1 MKRPTKLLTALLA
14 LFIAFP
20 SLKAG
25 NMQVYTAGDLPTSA
39 GTFVAPDFFGGAG
52 WSYRSRTMDPAKKDT
67 AFFPNVLGVTDGV
80 AYGIEISKTQDD
92 PGNIFLSLNLHSC
105 DSIIV
110 AGWGTGGRGIL
121 VTNSANTD
129 SSWKGASS
137 YNLIQ
142 VPVKVG
148 TDSPVEIK
156 ITPTG
161 KDTKNSTSNGGT
173 WITRI
178 VVFAKE
184 GSEVTQYYLSNPGFE
199 SPDTTLLVTTKNSG
213 IWIPKGWTV
222 DYPTFNEWDQGIVTS
237 LNDAGGSALPLIA
250 QEGSNFYYGRL
261 RWATNLISLKQDM
274 INPPAGYN
282 VVSMEVASPDGY
294 KAQLA
299 VSTDADT
306 VTESPTGTGWETI
319 DLVFAGEEG
328 KNATFS
334 ATASSASGAA
344 QNRMFLDDAR
354 MVAYG
359 TNFPPS
365 VLDQRTALI
374 AEANALYGD
383 GSGEGAAALQEAINT
398 FEAVPTTCAL
408 GPAET
413 MMAALVA
420 LQTAGA
426 ELQAAMYDFNVA
438 NASPTNP
445 MDLTSKVVNPSA
457 NQGRTGWNWSF
468 SSAVQN
474 QGIGTDALFTKA
486 TPPYFEAWTPAANK
500 PMTGRIYQIITDLP
514 NGKYELTVAAQGKG
528 GATDNLHV
536 YANDALSGIFVD
548 TVITVPFMV
557 TAGTAEIGIKAEAA
571 DVNWIAIDEIHL
583 SYLGFDPA
591 AMIDALNAQIAEA
604 DSLLTL
610 KMKESVAT
618 ELTNARTNAAAAV
631 AASPAVKS
639 QLEAAGAEMAAALP
653 AANASIAGYATLK
666 AAIEASEAKYNAEAP
681 GAADF
686 RAAIDAAQAAWDAA
700 KIDPA
705 VQITA
710 LAVANNAFDFA
721 AASETNPVV
730 TNLVV
735 NPTFDTNT
743 LGWSTTTGAN
753 NTGIASNQQGDFTVP
768 FWENWSPNNFTGK
781 MYQVIENVPNGDY
794 LLKAAV
800 FCNNG
805 GSGLYLYANDDKVL
819 ANTTA
824 PTYHEVMT
832 RVTNNRLEIGIVME
846 EATNNWVGIDNVSLT
861 YYNFYPSF
869 TKTATGAMVKTTK
882 ELLDALKYNDYAIGD
897 IIIELQDCADES
909 GIYMIGTGTAF
920 PQTGGDLTV
929 KAAEGAK
936 PQIWGSFSSTNG
948 MKVNNIT
955 FEGLHWNGGDSTLPG
970 FNAEAY
976 QPFGILRADSVLGDY
991 TVRNC
996 TFENLDYQR
1005 IFRSNNCAGA
1015 VVKKVVFEYNDFD
1028 NMGWN
1033 RPAGSHGQ
1041 TFIQMVN
1048 SNNYEMDHFVFR
1060 ENLVMN
1066 FHGNQLFNMP
1076 RKGTTADSAEVNFSV
1091 TIENNTFYRLGGHGN
1106 SERNFLEYNQ
1116 NLGGLNGV
1124 ININNNVIY
1133 DRWSGEKFPQSKLA
1147 LFTPA
1152 EGQNLTVNIL
1162 NNFFYPDTVVTKDPV
1177 YTPEDTTYYP
1187 NLRLDPNIDHNRND
1201 LFLSD
1206 FPGMVLDPAEPLSKK
1221 SCPLYTAGT
1230 EGTYVG
1236 ALCTYY
1242 EPAFIEQ
1249 PTGAIVKNLQELTEA
1264 LAYTEYESADI
1275 TIELMNSTDEGG
1287 IYLLGSSGFVFPQT
1301 GGDLTIKAAEGAK
1314 PQIWGSFSSTN
1325 GMKVNNITFE
1335 GLHWNGGDSTL
1346 PGFNAEAYQ
1355 PFGILRADSVLGDY
1369 TVRNCTF
1376 ENLDYQRIFRS
1387 NNCAGA
1393 VVKKVVF
1400 EYNDFDNMGWNRPAG
1415 SHGQTFIQM
1424 VNSNNYEMDHFVF
1437 RENLV
1442 MNFHGNQLFNM
1453 PRKGTTADSAEVNFS
1468 VTIENNTFYRLGGH
1482 GNSERNFL
1490 EYNQNLGGLNGV
1502 ININNNVIYDRWSG
1516 EKFPQSKLALFTPA
1530 EGQNLTVNILNNFFY
1545 PDTVVTKDPVYTP
1558 EDTTYY
1564 PNLRLDP
1571 VIDHNRNDLF
1581 LSDFPGLVLDPGEL
1595 ISYKSPLFT
1604 AGTEGTYVG
1613 SLSSYYVPGFIEQ
1626 PTGAIVKNLAELTEA
1641 LAYTDYESADITIE
1655 LMNCTDEGGVYLL
1668 GNSGFAFPQTGGDL
1682 TIKNAEGQNP
1692 VLAGRLTSNN
1702 GVKAATLLYEGLEFN
1717 AQSVYDAYNTDTY
1730 SPFYMTGIDSV
1741 MVGFN
1746 VRNCLFTNLPFKQ
1759 LILSANKIANYAVIK
1774 DFVME
1779 HCVIKDVGVNQDT
1792 MAQHSGH
1799 MFQLSNK
1806 KTYEFDHFTFRN
1818 NIVNNWRNSQVF
1830 NINRDGTTADS
1841 TDVNFV
1847 VTIENNL
1854 FYKFGGNATNVRNFL
1869 EYTKSLGGLTGV
1881 ININNNIFYERG
1893 SQAGFPHAKLT
1904 MLLPAPG
1911 QSVTLNV
1918 LNNLFYPDNVVKD
1931 ESTPENYP
1939 NLRLVGPAETDI
1951 TFSRN
1956 DLFMDSFEGLSK
1968 VFRNEARL
1976 TISKQS
1982 PLFEAGTG
1990 GSFIGPEQIY
2000 VGNAGTPVIAFLT
2013 KQKTMAATAATVE
2026 NDPVYLMMAA
2036 DDNFIVDQ
2044 IVLTDVSA
2052 TSPVD
2057 LDAYDIALV
2066 QESFG
2071 GGDKI
2076 LTPAG
2081 PLGLAKFDLP
2091 VLYNKTYA
2099 FKAGRALASGQPGSG
2114 AEQQGL
2120 SITVDPAQQGNDLF
2134 KGLTF
2139 ADDNTLTLFKAP
2151 AMDDGTLGAEKSIKA
2166 LNYAKEVVL
2175 SSENTP
2181 IAIPT
2186 GVTDA
2191 VIFINDLPA
2200 GTVVGGET
2208 LAERMITVGFNFG
2221 AMCADN
2227 GTNMTNA
2234 AFTIWR
2240 NALYMLAGM
2249 EVPSDPYDALPQTDG
2264 VQKNVVFTMGGNLY
2278 VQATEQTNINI
2289 YNVMGALVRTV
2300 RLEQGLNTIEG
2311 LSQGQIYVVKIDSEA
2326 IKVVL

>member
-1 MKRPTKLLTALLA
+1 ADIT
-14 LFIAFP
+14 
-20 SLKAG
+20 
-25 NMQVYTAGDLPTSA
+25 
-39 GTFVAPDFFGGAG
+39 
-52 WSYRSRTMDPAKKDT
+52 
-67 AFFPNVLGVTDGV
+67 
-80 AYGIEISKTQDD
+80 IE
-92 PGNIFLSLNLHSC
+92 LM
-105 DSIIV
+105 
-110 AGWGTGGRGIL
+110 
-121 VTNSANTD
+121 
-129 SSWKGASS
+129 
-137 YNLIQ
+137 
-142 VPVKVG
+142 
-148 TDSPVEIK
+148 
-156 ITPTG
+156 
-161 KDTKNSTSNGGT
+161 NSTDEGG
-173 WITRI
+173 I
-178 VVFAKE
+178 
-184 GSEVTQYYLSNPGFE
+184 
-199 SPDTTLLVTTKNSG
+199 
-213 IWIPKGWTV
+213 
-222 DYPTFNEWDQGIVTS
+222 
-237 LNDAGGSALPLIA
+237 
-250 QEGSNFYYGRL
+250 
-261 RWATNLISLKQDM
+261 
-274 INPPAGYN
+274 
-282 VVSMEVASPDGY
+282 
-294 KAQLA
+294 
-299 VSTDADT
+299 
-306 VTESPTGTGWETI
+306 
-319 DLVFAGEEG
+319 
-328 KNATFS
+328 
-334 ATASSASGAA
+334 
-344 QNRMFLDDAR
+344 
-354 MVAYG
+354 
-359 TNFPPS
+359 
-365 VLDQRTALI
+365 
-374 AEANALYGD
+374 
-383 GSGEGAAALQEAINT
+383 
-398 FEAVPTTCAL
+398 
-408 GPAET
+408 
-413 MMAALVA
+413 
-420 LQTAGA
+420 
-426 ELQAAMYDFNVA
+426 
-438 NASPTNP
+438 
-445 MDLTSKVVNPSA
+445 
-457 NQGRTGWNWSF
+457 
-468 SSAVQN
+468 
-474 QGIGTDALFTKA
+474 
-486 TPPYFEAWTPAANK
+486 
-500 PMTGRIYQIITDLP
+500 
-514 NGKYELTVAAQGKG
+514 
-528 GATDNLHV
+528 
-536 YANDALSGIFVD
+536 
-548 TVITVPFMV
+548 
-557 TAGTAEIGIKAEAA
+557 
-571 DVNWIAIDEIHL
+571 
-583 SYLGFDPA
+583 
-591 AMIDALNAQIAEA
+591 
-604 DSLLTL
+604 
-610 KMKESVAT
+610 
-618 ELTNARTNAAAAV
+618 
-631 AASPAVKS
+631 
-639 QLEAAGAEMAAALP
+639 
-653 AANASIAGYATLK
+653 
-666 AAIEASEAKYNAEAP
+666 
-681 GAADF
+681 
-686 RAAIDAAQAAWDAA
+686 
-700 KIDPA
+700 
-705 VQITA
+705 
-710 LAVANNAFDFA
+710 
-721 AASETNPVV
+721 
-730 TNLVV
+730 
-735 NPTFDTNT
+735 
-743 LGWSTTTGAN
+743 
-753 NTGIASNQQGDFTVP
+753 
-768 FWENWSPNNFTGK
+768 
-781 MYQVIENVPNGDY
+781 Y
-794 LLKAAV
+794 LL
-800 FCNNG
+800 
-805 GSGLYLYANDDKVL
+805 GS
-819 ANTTA
+819 
-824 PTYHEVMT
+824 
-832 RVTNNRLEIGIVME
+832 
-846 EATNNWVGIDNVSLT
+846 
-861 YYNFYPSF
+861 
-869 TKTATGAMVKTTK
+869 
-882 ELLDALKYNDYAIGD
+882 
-897 IIIELQDCADES
+897 S
-909 GIYMIGTGTAF
+909 GFVF
-920 PQTGGDLTV
+920 PQTGGDLTI
-929 KAAEGAK
+929 KAAEGAR
-936 PQIWGSFSSTNG
+936 PQIWGSFSSLNG

-955 FEGLHWNGGDSTLPG
+955 FDGLHWNGGDSTLPG

-996 TFENLDYQR
+996 TFKDMDYQR
-1005 IFRSNNCAGA
+1005 IFRSNACAGA
-1015 VVKKVVFEYNDFD
+1015 VVKKVVFEYNEFD

-1124 ININNNVIY
+1124 ININNNIIY

-1147 LFTPA
+1147 VFTPA
-1152 EGQNLTVNIL
+1152 EGQNLRVNVL
-1162 NNFFYPDTVVTKDPV
+1162 NNFFCPDTVVTKDPV

-1187 NLRLDPNIDHNRND
+1187 NLRLDPDITHNRND

-1206 FPGMVLDPAEPLSKK
+1206 FPGMVLVPGEQLSYK
-1221 SCPLYTAGT
+1221 SPLYTAGT

-1236 ALCTYY
+1236 A
-1242 EPAFIEQ
+1242 
-1249 PTGAIVKNLQELTEA
+1249 
-1264 LAYTEYESADI
+1264 
-1275 TIELMNSTDEGG
+1275 
-1287 IYLLGSSGFVFPQT
+1287 
-1301 GGDLTIKAAEGAK
+1301 
-1314 PQIWGSFSSTN
+1314 
-1325 GMKVNNITFE
+1325 
-1335 GLHWNGGDSTL
+1335 
-1346 PGFNAEAYQ
+1346 
-1355 PFGILRADSVLGDY
+1355 
-1369 TVRNCTF
+1369 
-1376 ENLDYQRIFRS
+1376 
-1387 NNCAGA
+1387 
-1393 VVKKVVF
+1393 
-1400 EYNDFDNMGWNRPAG
+1400 
-1415 SHGQTFIQM
+1415 
-1424 VNSNNYEMDHFVF
+1424 
-1437 RENLV
+1437 
-1442 MNFHGNQLFNM
+1442 
-1453 PRKGTTADSAEVNFS
+1453 
-1468 VTIENNTFYRLGGH
+1468 
-1482 GNSERNFL
+1482 
-1490 EYNQNLGGLNGV
+1490 
-1502 ININNNVIYDRWSG
+1502 
-1516 EKFPQSKLALFTPA
+1516 
-1530 EGQNLTVNILNNFFY
+1530 
-1545 PDTVVTKDPVYTP
+1545 
-1558 EDTTYY
+1558 
-1564 PNLRLDP
+1564 
-1571 VIDHNRNDLF
+1571 
-1581 LSDFPGLVLDPGEL
+1581 
-1595 ISYKSPLFT
+1595 
-1604 AGTEGTYVG
+1604 
-1613 SLSSYYVPGFIEQ
+1613 LSSYYVPGFIEQ

-1717 AQSVYDAYNTDTY
+1717 AQSVYDAYDAATY
-1730 SPFYMTGIDSV
+1730 SPLYMTGVDSI

-1759 LILSANKIANYAVIK
+1759 LILHANNIANYAVIK

-1904 MLLPAPG
+1904 MFFPAPG

-1918 LNNLFYPDNVVKD
+1918 LNNFFYPDNVVKD

-1976 TISKQS
+1976 TISRQS

-2175 SSENTP
+2175 SGENTP

-2311 LSQGQIYVVKIDSEA
+2311 LTQGQIYVVKIDSEA

>member
-1 MKRPTKLLTALLA
+1 MHSKTEKNQNNYSTFLTFKLNFMKRPTKLLTALLA

-52 WSYRSRTMDPAKKDT
+52 WTYKSRTMDPAKKDT

-161 KDTKNSTSNGGT
+161 KDSKNSTSNGGT

-237 LNDAGGSALPLIA
+237 LNDAGGNALPLIA

-557 TAGTAEIGIKAEAA
+557 TAETAEIGIKAEAA

-936 PQIWGSFSSTNG
+936 PQIWGSFSSLNG

-996 TFENLDYQR
+996 TF
-1005 IFRSNNCAGA
+1005 
-1015 VVKKVVFEYNDFD
+1015 
-1028 NMGWN
+1028 
-1033 RPAGSHGQ
+1033 
-1041 TFIQMVN
+1041 
-1048 SNNYEMDHFVFR
+1048 
-1060 ENLVMN
+1060 
-1066 FHGNQLFNMP
+1066 
-1076 RKGTTADSAEVNFSV
+1076 
-1091 TIENNTFYRLGGHGN
+1091 
-1106 SERNFLEYNQ
+1106 
-1116 NLGGLNGV
+1116 
-1124 ININNNVIY
+1124 
-1133 DRWSGEKFPQSKLA
+1133 
-1147 LFTPA
+1147 
-1152 EGQNLTVNIL
+1152 
-1162 NNFFYPDTVVTKDPV
+1162 KD
-1177 YTPEDTTYYP
+1177 
-1187 NLRLDPNIDHNRND
+1187 
-1201 LFLSD
+1201 
-1206 FPGMVLDPAEPLSKK
+1206 
-1221 SCPLYTAGT
+1221 
-1230 EGTYVG
+1230 
-1236 ALCTYY
+1236 
-1242 EPAFIEQ
+1242 
-1249 PTGAIVKNLQELTEA
+1249 
-1264 LAYTEYESADI
+1264 
-1275 TIELMNSTDEGG
+1275 
-1287 IYLLGSSGFVFPQT
+1287 
-1301 GGDLTIKAAEGAK
+1301 
-1314 PQIWGSFSSTN
+1314 
-1325 GMKVNNITFE
+1325 
-1335 GLHWNGGDSTL
+1335 
-1346 PGFNAEAYQ
+1346 
-1355 PFGILRADSVLGDY
+1355 
-1369 TVRNCTF
+1369 
-1376 ENLDYQRIFRS
+1376 LDYQRIFRS

-1668 GNSGFAFPQTGGDL
+1668 GNSGFAFPQTGGDI

-1792 MAQHSGH
+1792 VAQHAGH
-1799 MFQLSNK
+1799 MFQLANK

-1830 NINRDGTTADS
+1830 NIPRDGTTADS

-1869 EYTKSLGGLTGV
+1869 EYNKSLGGLTGV
-1881 ININNNIFYERG
+1881 LNINNNIFYERG

-1956 DLFMDSFEGLSK
+1956 DLFVDSFEGLTK
-1968 VFRNEARL
+1968 VFRNIAKL

-2099 FKAGRALASGQPGSG
+2099 FRGGRALASGQPGSG

-2175 SSENTP
+2175 SGENTP

>member
-1 MKRPTKLLTALLA
+1 MHSKTEKNQNNYSTFLTFKLNFMKRPTKLLTALLA

-1187 NLRLDPNIDHNRND
+1187 NLRLDP
-1201 LFLSD
+1201 
-1206 FPGMVLDPAEPLSKK
+1206 
-1221 SCPLYTAGT
+1221 
-1230 EGTYVG
+1230 
-1236 ALCTYY
+1236 
-1242 EPAFIEQ
+1242 
-1249 PTGAIVKNLQELTEA
+1249 
-1264 LAYTEYESADI
+1264 
-1275 TIELMNSTDEGG
+1275 
-1287 IYLLGSSGFVFPQT
+1287 
-1301 GGDLTIKAAEGAK
+1301 
-1314 PQIWGSFSSTN
+1314 
-1325 GMKVNNITFE
+1325 
-1335 GLHWNGGDSTL
+1335 
-1346 PGFNAEAYQ
+1346 
-1355 PFGILRADSVLGDY
+1355 
-1369 TVRNCTF
+1369 
-1376 ENLDYQRIFRS
+1376 
-1387 NNCAGA
+1387 
-1393 VVKKVVF
+1393 
-1400 EYNDFDNMGWNRPAG
+1400 
-1415 SHGQTFIQM
+1415 
-1424 VNSNNYEMDHFVF
+1424 
-1437 RENLV
+1437 
-1442 MNFHGNQLFNM
+1442 
-1453 PRKGTTADSAEVNFS
+1453 
-1468 VTIENNTFYRLGGH
+1468 
-1482 GNSERNFL
+1482 
-1490 EYNQNLGGLNGV
+1490 
-1502 ININNNVIYDRWSG
+1502 
-1516 EKFPQSKLALFTPA
+1516 
-1530 EGQNLTVNILNNFFY
+1530 
-1545 PDTVVTKDPVYTP
+1545 
-1558 EDTTYY
+1558 
-1564 PNLRLDP
+1564 

-1668 GNSGFAFPQTGGDL
+1668 GNSGFAFPQTGGDI

-1904 MLLPAPG
+1904 MFFPAPG

-1918 LNNLFYPDNVVKD
+1918 LNNFFYPDNVVKD

-1976 TISKQS
+1976 TISRQS

>member
-1 MKRPTKLLTALLA
+1 MHSKTEKNQNNYSTFLTFKLNFMKRPTKLLTALLA

-486 TPPYFEAWTPAANK
+486 TPPYFEAWTPASNK

-936 PQIWGSFSSTNG
+936 PQIWGSFSSLNG

-1187 NLRLDPNIDHNRND
+1187 NLRLDPDITHNRND

-1206 FPGMVLDPAEPLSKK
+1206 FPGMVLVPGEQLSYK
-1221 SCPLYTAGT
+1221 SPLYTAGT

-1236 ALCTYY
+1236 A
-1242 EPAFIEQ
+1242 
-1249 PTGAIVKNLQELTEA
+1249 
-1264 LAYTEYESADI
+1264 
-1275 TIELMNSTDEGG
+1275 
-1287 IYLLGSSGFVFPQT
+1287 
-1301 GGDLTIKAAEGAK
+1301 
-1314 PQIWGSFSSTN
+1314 
-1325 GMKVNNITFE
+1325 
-1335 GLHWNGGDSTL
+1335 
-1346 PGFNAEAYQ
+1346 
-1355 PFGILRADSVLGDY
+1355 
-1369 TVRNCTF
+1369 
-1376 ENLDYQRIFRS
+1376 
-1387 NNCAGA
+1387 
-1393 VVKKVVF
+1393 
-1400 EYNDFDNMGWNRPAG
+1400 
-1415 SHGQTFIQM
+1415 
-1424 VNSNNYEMDHFVF
+1424 
-1437 RENLV
+1437 
-1442 MNFHGNQLFNM
+1442 
-1453 PRKGTTADSAEVNFS
+1453 
-1468 VTIENNTFYRLGGH
+1468 
-1482 GNSERNFL
+1482 
-1490 EYNQNLGGLNGV
+1490 
-1502 ININNNVIYDRWSG
+1502 
-1516 EKFPQSKLALFTPA
+1516 
-1530 EGQNLTVNILNNFFY
+1530 
-1545 PDTVVTKDPVYTP
+1545 
-1558 EDTTYY
+1558 
-1564 PNLRLDP
+1564 
-1571 VIDHNRNDLF
+1571 
-1581 LSDFPGLVLDPGEL
+1581 
-1595 ISYKSPLFT
+1595 
-1604 AGTEGTYVG
+1604 
-1613 SLSSYYVPGFIEQ
+1613 LSSYYVPGFIEQ

-1869 EYTKSLGGLTGV
+1869 EYNKSLGGLTGV
-1881 ININNNIFYERG
+1881 LNINNNIFYERG

-1904 MLLPAPG
+1904 MFFTAPG

-1918 LNNLFYPDNVVKD
+1918 LNNFFYPDNVVKD

-1976 TISKQS
+1976 TISRQS

>member
-1 MKRPTKLLTALLA
+1 MHSKTEKNQNNYSTFLTFKLNFMKRPTKLLTALLA

-161 KDTKNSTSNGGT
+161 KDTKNSTSNGGI

-199 SPDTTLLVTTKNSG
+199 SPDTTLLVATSNSG

-222 DYPTFNEWDQGIVTS
+222 EYPTFDTWDQGIVTS
-237 LNDAGGSALPLIA
+237 LNDAGGSALPLTA

-261 RWATNLISLKQDM
+261 RWATNSISLKQDL

-306 VTESPTGTGWETI
+306 VTESPTGTGWNTI

-344 QNRMFLDDAR
+344 ENRMFLDDAR

-359 TNFPPS
+359 TNFPPC
-365 VLDQRTALI
+365 VLDQRTALL

-383 GSGEGAAALQEAINT
+383 GSGEGAAALQEAINA

-445 MDLTSKVVNPSA
+445 MDLTSKVINPSA
-457 NQGRTGWNWSF
+457 NQGKTGWNWSF
-468 SSAVQN
+468 SSAVKN
-474 QGIGTDALFTKA
+474 QGGGPDALFTNA
-486 TPPYFEAWTPAANK
+486 TRPYFEAWTPAENK

-514 NGKYELTVAAQGKG
+514 NGKYELTLAAQGKG

-536 YANDALSGIFVD
+536 YANDALSGVFVD

-557 TAGTAEIGIKAEAA
+557 TAGTAEIGIEAEAA

-653 AANASIAGYATLK
+653 AASASVAGYATLK

-705 VQITA
+705 VQVNA

-721 AASETNPVV
+721 AASETNPVL

-743 LGWSTTTGAN
+743 LGWSTTTGAA
-753 NTGIASNQQGDFTVP
+753 NTGVASNQQGDFTVP
-768 FWENWSPNNFTGK
+768 FWENWNPDNFTGK

-832 RVTNNRLEIGIVME
+832 RVTDNRLEIGIIME

-869 TKTATGAMVKTTK
+869 TKTATGALVSTAE
-882 ELLDALKYNDYAIGD
+882 ELIDALKYTNYATQD
-897 IIIELQDCADES
+897 ITIELQDCADEG

-920 PQTGGDLTV
+920 PQTGGNLTI
-929 KAAEGAK
+929 KAAEGAQ

-948 MKVNNIT
+948 MKVNNLT
-955 FEGLHWNGGDSTLPG
+955 YEGLHWNGGDSTLPG

-1015 VVKKVVFEYNDFD
+1015 VVKKVVFEYNEFD
-1028 NMGWN
+1028 NLGWN
-1033 RPAGSHGQ
+1033 RAAGTHGQ

-1187 NLRLDPNIDHNRND
+1187 NLRLDPDITHNRND

-1206 FPGMVLDPAEPLSKK
+1206 FPGMVLVPGELLSYK
-1221 SCPLYTAGT
+1221 SPLYTAGT

-1236 ALCTYY
+1236 AL
-1242 EPAFIEQ
+1242 
-1249 PTGAIVKNLQELTEA
+1249 
-1264 LAYTEYESADI
+1264 
-1275 TIELMNSTDEGG
+1275 
-1287 IYLLGSSGFVFPQT
+1287 
-1301 GGDLTIKAAEGAK
+1301 
-1314 PQIWGSFSSTN
+1314 
-1325 GMKVNNITFE
+1325 
-1335 GLHWNGGDSTL
+1335 
-1346 PGFNAEAYQ
+1346 
-1355 PFGILRADSVLGDY
+1355 
-1369 TVRNCTF
+1369 
-1376 ENLDYQRIFRS
+1376 
-1387 NNCAGA
+1387 
-1393 VVKKVVF
+1393 
-1400 EYNDFDNMGWNRPAG
+1400 
-1415 SHGQTFIQM
+1415 
-1424 VNSNNYEMDHFVF
+1424 
-1437 RENLV
+1437 
-1442 MNFHGNQLFNM
+1442 
-1453 PRKGTTADSAEVNFS
+1453 
-1468 VTIENNTFYRLGGH
+1468 
-1482 GNSERNFL
+1482 
-1490 EYNQNLGGLNGV
+1490 
-1502 ININNNVIYDRWSG
+1502 
-1516 EKFPQSKLALFTPA
+1516 
-1530 EGQNLTVNILNNFFY
+1530 
-1545 PDTVVTKDPVYTP
+1545 
-1558 EDTTYY
+1558 
-1564 PNLRLDP
+1564 
-1571 VIDHNRNDLF
+1571 
-1581 LSDFPGLVLDPGEL
+1581 
-1595 ISYKSPLFT
+1595 
-1604 AGTEGTYVG
+1604 
-1613 SLSSYYVPGFIEQ
+1613 SSYYVPAFIEQ

-1730 SPFYMTGIDSV
+1730 SPLYMTGIDSV

-1759 LILSANKIANYAVIK
+1759 LIVSANKIANYAVIK

-1904 MLLPAPG
+1904 MFLPAPG

-1918 LNNLFYPDNVVKD
+1918 LKNFFYTDNVVKD
-1931 ESTPENYP
+1931 ECTPENYP

-2000 VGNAGTPVIAFLT
+2000 VGKAGTPVIAFLT

-2099 FKAGRALASGQPGSG
+2099 LKAGRAFASGQTGSG

-2139 ADDNTLTLFKAP
+2139 ADDNSLTLFKAP

-2166 LNYAKEVVL
+2166 LNYAKDVVISDNNL
-2175 SSENTP
+2175 

-2191 VIFINDLPA
+2191 VICINDLPA

-2234 AFTIWR
+2234 AYTIWR

-2278 VQATEQTNINI
+2278 VQATEQTNIHI

>member
-1 MKRPTKLLTALLA
+1 MHSKTEKNQNNYSTFLTFKLNFMKRPTKLLTALLA

-1187 NLRLDPNIDHNRND
+1187 NLRLDP
-1201 LFLSD
+1201 
-1206 FPGMVLDPAEPLSKK
+1206 
-1221 SCPLYTAGT
+1221 
-1230 EGTYVG
+1230 
-1236 ALCTYY
+1236 
-1242 EPAFIEQ
+1242 
-1249 PTGAIVKNLQELTEA
+1249 
-1264 LAYTEYESADI
+1264 
-1275 TIELMNSTDEGG
+1275 
-1287 IYLLGSSGFVFPQT
+1287 
-1301 GGDLTIKAAEGAK
+1301 
-1314 PQIWGSFSSTN
+1314 
-1325 GMKVNNITFE
+1325 
-1335 GLHWNGGDSTL
+1335 
-1346 PGFNAEAYQ
+1346 
-1355 PFGILRADSVLGDY
+1355 
-1369 TVRNCTF
+1369 
-1376 ENLDYQRIFRS
+1376 
-1387 NNCAGA
+1387 
-1393 VVKKVVF
+1393 
-1400 EYNDFDNMGWNRPAG
+1400 
-1415 SHGQTFIQM
+1415 
-1424 VNSNNYEMDHFVF
+1424 
-1437 RENLV
+1437 
-1442 MNFHGNQLFNM
+1442 
-1453 PRKGTTADSAEVNFS
+1453 
-1468 VTIENNTFYRLGGH
+1468 
-1482 GNSERNFL
+1482 
-1490 EYNQNLGGLNGV
+1490 
-1502 ININNNVIYDRWSG
+1502 
-1516 EKFPQSKLALFTPA
+1516 
-1530 EGQNLTVNILNNFFY
+1530 
-1545 PDTVVTKDPVYTP
+1545 
-1558 EDTTYY
+1558 
-1564 PNLRLDP
+1564 

-1668 GNSGFAFPQTGGDL
+1668 GNSGFAFPQTGGDI

-1830 NINRDGTTADS
+1830 NIPRDGTTADS

-1869 EYTKSLGGLTGV
+1869 EYNKSLGGLTGV
-1881 ININNNIFYERG
+1881 LNINNNIFYERG

-1956 DLFMDSFEGLSK
+1956 DLFVDSFEGLTK
-1968 VFRNEARL
+1968 VFRNIAKL

-2081 PLGLAKFDLP
+2081 TLGLAKFDLP

-2099 FKAGRALASGQPGSG
+2099 FRGGRALASGQPGSG

-2175 SSENTP
+2175 SGENTP

>member
-1 MKRPTKLLTALLA
+1 MHSKTEKNQNNYSTFLTFKLNFMKRPTKLLTALLA

-936 PQIWGSFSSTNG
+936 PQIWGSFSSLNG

-996 TFENLDYQR
+996 TF
-1005 IFRSNNCAGA
+1005 
-1015 VVKKVVFEYNDFD
+1015 
-1028 NMGWN
+1028 
-1033 RPAGSHGQ
+1033 
-1041 TFIQMVN
+1041 
-1048 SNNYEMDHFVFR
+1048 
-1060 ENLVMN
+1060 
-1066 FHGNQLFNMP
+1066 
-1076 RKGTTADSAEVNFSV
+1076 
-1091 TIENNTFYRLGGHGN
+1091 
-1106 SERNFLEYNQ
+1106 
-1116 NLGGLNGV
+1116 
-1124 ININNNVIY
+1124 
-1133 DRWSGEKFPQSKLA
+1133 
-1147 LFTPA
+1147 
-1152 EGQNLTVNIL
+1152 
-1162 NNFFYPDTVVTKDPV
+1162 KD
-1177 YTPEDTTYYP
+1177 
-1187 NLRLDPNIDHNRND
+1187 
-1201 LFLSD
+1201 
-1206 FPGMVLDPAEPLSKK
+1206 
-1221 SCPLYTAGT
+1221 
-1230 EGTYVG
+1230 
-1236 ALCTYY
+1236 
-1242 EPAFIEQ
+1242 
-1249 PTGAIVKNLQELTEA
+1249 
-1264 LAYTEYESADI
+1264 
-1275 TIELMNSTDEGG
+1275 
-1287 IYLLGSSGFVFPQT
+1287 
-1301 GGDLTIKAAEGAK
+1301 
-1314 PQIWGSFSSTN
+1314 
-1325 GMKVNNITFE
+1325 
-1335 GLHWNGGDSTL
+1335 
-1346 PGFNAEAYQ
+1346 
-1355 PFGILRADSVLGDY
+1355 
-1369 TVRNCTF
+1369 
-1376 ENLDYQRIFRS
+1376 LDYQRIFRS

-1668 GNSGFAFPQTGGDL
+1668 GNSGFAFPQTGGDI

-1792 MAQHSGH
+1792 VAQHAGH
-1799 MFQLSNK
+1799 MFQLANK

-1830 NINRDGTTADS
+1830 NIPRDGTTADS

-1869 EYTKSLGGLTGV
+1869 EYNKSLGGLTGV
-1881 ININNNIFYERG
+1881 LNINNNIFYERG

-1956 DLFMDSFEGLSK
+1956 DLFVDSFEGLTK
-1968 VFRNEARL
+1968 VFRNIAKL

-2081 PLGLAKFDLP
+2081 TLGLAKFDLP

-2099 FKAGRALASGQPGSG
+2099 FRGGRALASGQPGSG

>member
-1 MKRPTKLLTALLA
+1 MHSKTEKNQNNYSTFLTFKLNFMKRPTKLLTALLA

-383 GSGEGAAALQEAINT
+383 GSGEGAAALQEAINA

-936 PQIWGSFSSTNG
+936 PQIWGSFSSLNG

-996 TFENLDYQR
+996 TFKDLDYQR

-1124 ININNNVIY
+1124 ININNNIIY

-1147 LFTPA
+1147 VFTPA
-1152 EGQNLTVNIL
+1152 EGQNLRVNIL
-1162 NNFFYPDTVVTKDPV
+1162 NNFFCPDTVVTKDPV

-1187 NLRLDPNIDHNRND
+1187 NLRLDPDITHNRND

-1206 FPGMVLDPAEPLSKK
+1206 FPGMVLVPGEQLSYK
-1221 SCPLYTAGT
+1221 SPLYTAGT

-1236 ALCTYY
+1236 A
-1242 EPAFIEQ
+1242 
-1249 PTGAIVKNLQELTEA
+1249 
-1264 LAYTEYESADI
+1264 
-1275 TIELMNSTDEGG
+1275 
-1287 IYLLGSSGFVFPQT
+1287 
-1301 GGDLTIKAAEGAK
+1301 
-1314 PQIWGSFSSTN
+1314 
-1325 GMKVNNITFE
+1325 
-1335 GLHWNGGDSTL
+1335 
-1346 PGFNAEAYQ
+1346 
-1355 PFGILRADSVLGDY
+1355 
-1369 TVRNCTF
+1369 
-1376 ENLDYQRIFRS
+1376 
-1387 NNCAGA
+1387 
-1393 VVKKVVF
+1393 
-1400 EYNDFDNMGWNRPAG
+1400 
-1415 SHGQTFIQM
+1415 
-1424 VNSNNYEMDHFVF
+1424 
-1437 RENLV
+1437 
-1442 MNFHGNQLFNM
+1442 
-1453 PRKGTTADSAEVNFS
+1453 
-1468 VTIENNTFYRLGGH
+1468 
-1482 GNSERNFL
+1482 
-1490 EYNQNLGGLNGV
+1490 
-1502 ININNNVIYDRWSG
+1502 
-1516 EKFPQSKLALFTPA
+1516 
-1530 EGQNLTVNILNNFFY
+1530 
-1545 PDTVVTKDPVYTP
+1545 
-1558 EDTTYY
+1558 
-1564 PNLRLDP
+1564 
-1571 VIDHNRNDLF
+1571 
-1581 LSDFPGLVLDPGEL
+1581 
-1595 ISYKSPLFT
+1595 
-1604 AGTEGTYVG
+1604 
-1613 SLSSYYVPGFIEQ
+1613 LSSYYVPGFIEQ

-1717 AQSVYDAYNTDTY
+1717 AQSVYDAYDAATY
-1730 SPFYMTGIDSV
+1730 SPLYMTGVDSI

-1759 LILSANKIANYAVIK
+1759 LILHANNIANYAVIK

-1904 MLLPAPG
+1904 MFLPAPG

-1918 LNNLFYPDNVVKD
+1918 LNNFFYPDNVVKD

-1976 TISKQS
+1976 TISRQS

>member
-1 MKRPTKLLTALLA
+1 MHSKTEKNQNNYSTFLTFKLNFMKRPTKLLTALLA

-1187 NLRLDPNIDHNRND
+1187 NLRLDP
-1201 LFLSD
+1201 
-1206 FPGMVLDPAEPLSKK
+1206 
-1221 SCPLYTAGT
+1221 
-1230 EGTYVG
+1230 
-1236 ALCTYY
+1236 
-1242 EPAFIEQ
+1242 
-1249 PTGAIVKNLQELTEA
+1249 
-1264 LAYTEYESADI
+1264 
-1275 TIELMNSTDEGG
+1275 
-1287 IYLLGSSGFVFPQT
+1287 
-1301 GGDLTIKAAEGAK
+1301 
-1314 PQIWGSFSSTN
+1314 
-1325 GMKVNNITFE
+1325 
-1335 GLHWNGGDSTL
+1335 
-1346 PGFNAEAYQ
+1346 
-1355 PFGILRADSVLGDY
+1355 
-1369 TVRNCTF
+1369 
-1376 ENLDYQRIFRS
+1376 
-1387 NNCAGA
+1387 
-1393 VVKKVVF
+1393 
-1400 EYNDFDNMGWNRPAG
+1400 
-1415 SHGQTFIQM
+1415 
-1424 VNSNNYEMDHFVF
+1424 
-1437 RENLV
+1437 
-1442 MNFHGNQLFNM
+1442 
-1453 PRKGTTADSAEVNFS
+1453 
-1468 VTIENNTFYRLGGH
+1468 
-1482 GNSERNFL
+1482 
-1490 EYNQNLGGLNGV
+1490 
-1502 ININNNVIYDRWSG
+1502 
-1516 EKFPQSKLALFTPA
+1516 
-1530 EGQNLTVNILNNFFY
+1530 
-1545 PDTVVTKDPVYTP
+1545 
-1558 EDTTYY
+1558 
-1564 PNLRLDP
+1564 

-1668 GNSGFAFPQTGGDL
+1668 GNSGFAFPQTGGDI

-1792 MAQHSGH
+1792 VAQHAGH
-1799 MFQLSNK
+1799 MFQLANK

-1830 NINRDGTTADS
+1830 NIPRDGTTADS

-1869 EYTKSLGGLTGV
+1869 EYNKSLGGLTGV
-1881 ININNNIFYERG
+1881 LNINNNIFYERG

-1956 DLFMDSFEGLSK
+1956 DLFVDSFEGLTK
-1968 VFRNEARL
+1968 VFRNIAKL

-2081 PLGLAKFDLP
+2081 TLGLAKFDLP

-2099 FKAGRALASGQPGSG
+2099 FRGGRALASGQPGSG

-2175 SSENTP
+2175 SGENTP

>member
-1 MKRPTKLLTALLA
+1 
-14 LFIAFP
+14 
-20 SLKAG
+20 
-25 NMQVYTAGDLPTSA
+25 
-39 GTFVAPDFFGGAG
+39 
-52 WSYRSRTMDPAKKDT
+52 
-67 AFFPNVLGVTDGV
+67 
-80 AYGIEISKTQDD
+80 
-92 PGNIFLSLNLHSC
+92 
-105 DSIIV
+105 
-110 AGWGTGGRGIL
+110 
-121 VTNSANTD
+121 
-129 SSWKGASS
+129 
-137 YNLIQ
+137 
-142 VPVKVG
+142 
-148 TDSPVEIK
+148 
-156 ITPTG
+156 
-161 KDTKNSTSNGGT
+161 
-173 WITRI
+173 
-178 VVFAKE
+178 
-184 GSEVTQYYLSNPGFE
+184 
-199 SPDTTLLVTTKNSG
+199 
-213 IWIPKGWTV
+213 
-222 DYPTFNEWDQGIVTS
+222 
-237 LNDAGGSALPLIA
+237 
-250 QEGSNFYYGRL
+250 
-261 RWATNLISLKQDM
+261 
-274 INPPAGYN
+274 
-282 VVSMEVASPDGY
+282 
-294 KAQLA
+294 
-299 VSTDADT
+299 
-306 VTESPTGTGWETI
+306 
-319 DLVFAGEEG
+319 
-328 KNATFS
+328 
-334 ATASSASGAA
+334 
-344 QNRMFLDDAR
+344 
-354 MVAYG
+354 
-359 TNFPPS
+359 
-365 VLDQRTALI
+365 
-374 AEANALYGD
+374 
-383 GSGEGAAALQEAINT
+383 
-398 FEAVPTTCAL
+398 
-408 GPAET
+408 
-413 MMAALVA
+413 
-420 LQTAGA
+420 
-426 ELQAAMYDFNVA
+426 MYDFNVA

-486 TPPYFEAWTPAANK
+486 TPPYFEAWTPASNK

-514 NGKYELTVAAQGKG
+514 NGNYELTVAAQGKG

-705 VQITA
+705 VQVNA

-721 AASETNPVV
+721 AASETNPVL

-936 PQIWGSFSSTNG
+936 PQIWGSFSSLNG

-996 TFENLDYQR
+996 TF
-1005 IFRSNNCAGA
+1005 
-1015 VVKKVVFEYNDFD
+1015 
-1028 NMGWN
+1028 
-1033 RPAGSHGQ
+1033 
-1041 TFIQMVN
+1041 
-1048 SNNYEMDHFVFR
+1048 
-1060 ENLVMN
+1060 
-1066 FHGNQLFNMP
+1066 
-1076 RKGTTADSAEVNFSV
+1076 
-1091 TIENNTFYRLGGHGN
+1091 
-1106 SERNFLEYNQ
+1106 
-1116 NLGGLNGV
+1116 
-1124 ININNNVIY
+1124 
-1133 DRWSGEKFPQSKLA
+1133 
-1147 LFTPA
+1147 
-1152 EGQNLTVNIL
+1152 
-1162 NNFFYPDTVVTKDPV
+1162 KD
-1177 YTPEDTTYYP
+1177 
-1187 NLRLDPNIDHNRND
+1187 
-1201 LFLSD
+1201 
-1206 FPGMVLDPAEPLSKK
+1206 
-1221 SCPLYTAGT
+1221 
-1230 EGTYVG
+1230 
-1236 ALCTYY
+1236 
-1242 EPAFIEQ
+1242 
-1249 PTGAIVKNLQELTEA
+1249 
-1264 LAYTEYESADI
+1264 
-1275 TIELMNSTDEGG
+1275 
-1287 IYLLGSSGFVFPQT
+1287 
-1301 GGDLTIKAAEGAK
+1301 
-1314 PQIWGSFSSTN
+1314 
-1325 GMKVNNITFE
+1325 
-1335 GLHWNGGDSTL
+1335 
-1346 PGFNAEAYQ
+1346 
-1355 PFGILRADSVLGDY
+1355 
-1369 TVRNCTF
+1369 
-1376 ENLDYQRIFRS
+1376 LDYQRIFRS

-1668 GNSGFAFPQTGGDL
+1668 GNSGFAFPQTGGDI

-1792 MAQHSGH
+1792 VAQHAGH
-1799 MFQLSNK
+1799 MFQLANK

-1830 NINRDGTTADS
+1830 NIPRDGTTADS

-1869 EYTKSLGGLTGV
+1869 EYNKSLGGLTGV
-1881 ININNNIFYERG
+1881 LNINNNIFYERG

-1956 DLFMDSFEGLSK
+1956 DLFVDSFEGLTK
-1968 VFRNEARL
+1968 VFRNIAKL

-2081 PLGLAKFDLP
+2081 TLGLAKFDLP

-2099 FKAGRALASGQPGSG
+2099 FRGGRALASGQPGSG

>member
-1 MKRPTKLLTALLA
+1 MHSKTEKNQNNYSTFLTFKLNFMKRPTKLLTALLA

-1187 NLRLDPNIDHNRND
+1187 NLRLDP
-1201 LFLSD
+1201 
-1206 FPGMVLDPAEPLSKK
+1206 
-1221 SCPLYTAGT
+1221 
-1230 EGTYVG
+1230 
-1236 ALCTYY
+1236 
-1242 EPAFIEQ
+1242 
-1249 PTGAIVKNLQELTEA
+1249 
-1264 LAYTEYESADI
+1264 
-1275 TIELMNSTDEGG
+1275 
-1287 IYLLGSSGFVFPQT
+1287 
-1301 GGDLTIKAAEGAK
+1301 
-1314 PQIWGSFSSTN
+1314 
-1325 GMKVNNITFE
+1325 
-1335 GLHWNGGDSTL
+1335 
-1346 PGFNAEAYQ
+1346 
-1355 PFGILRADSVLGDY
+1355 
-1369 TVRNCTF
+1369 
-1376 ENLDYQRIFRS
+1376 
-1387 NNCAGA
+1387 
-1393 VVKKVVF
+1393 
-1400 EYNDFDNMGWNRPAG
+1400 
-1415 SHGQTFIQM
+1415 
-1424 VNSNNYEMDHFVF
+1424 
-1437 RENLV
+1437 
-1442 MNFHGNQLFNM
+1442 
-1453 PRKGTTADSAEVNFS
+1453 
-1468 VTIENNTFYRLGGH
+1468 
-1482 GNSERNFL
+1482 
-1490 EYNQNLGGLNGV
+1490 
-1502 ININNNVIYDRWSG
+1502 
-1516 EKFPQSKLALFTPA
+1516 
-1530 EGQNLTVNILNNFFY
+1530 
-1545 PDTVVTKDPVYTP
+1545 
-1558 EDTTYY
+1558 
-1564 PNLRLDP
+1564 

-1668 GNSGFAFPQTGGDL
+1668 GNSGFAFPQTGGDI

-1792 MAQHSGH
+1792 VAQHAGH
-1799 MFQLSNK
+1799 MFQLANK

-1830 NINRDGTTADS
+1830 NIPRDGTTADS

-1869 EYTKSLGGLTGV
+1869 EYNKSLGGLTGV
-1881 ININNNIFYERG
+1881 LNINNNIFYERG

-1956 DLFMDSFEGLSK
+1956 DLFVDSFEGLTK
-1968 VFRNEARL
+1968 VFRNIAKL

-2099 FKAGRALASGQPGSG
+2099 FRGGRALASGQPGSG

-2175 SSENTP
+2175 SGENTP

>member
-1 MKRPTKLLTALLA
+1 MHSKTEKNQNNYSTFLTFKLNFMKRPTKLLTALLA

-1187 NLRLDPNIDHNRND
+1187 NLRLDP
-1201 LFLSD
+1201 
-1206 FPGMVLDPAEPLSKK
+1206 
-1221 SCPLYTAGT
+1221 
-1230 EGTYVG
+1230 
-1236 ALCTYY
+1236 
-1242 EPAFIEQ
+1242 
-1249 PTGAIVKNLQELTEA
+1249 
-1264 LAYTEYESADI
+1264 
-1275 TIELMNSTDEGG
+1275 
-1287 IYLLGSSGFVFPQT
+1287 
-1301 GGDLTIKAAEGAK
+1301 
-1314 PQIWGSFSSTN
+1314 
-1325 GMKVNNITFE
+1325 
-1335 GLHWNGGDSTL
+1335 
-1346 PGFNAEAYQ
+1346 
-1355 PFGILRADSVLGDY
+1355 
-1369 TVRNCTF
+1369 
-1376 ENLDYQRIFRS
+1376 
-1387 NNCAGA
+1387 
-1393 VVKKVVF
+1393 
-1400 EYNDFDNMGWNRPAG
+1400 
-1415 SHGQTFIQM
+1415 
-1424 VNSNNYEMDHFVF
+1424 
-1437 RENLV
+1437 
-1442 MNFHGNQLFNM
+1442 
-1453 PRKGTTADSAEVNFS
+1453 
-1468 VTIENNTFYRLGGH
+1468 
-1482 GNSERNFL
+1482 
-1490 EYNQNLGGLNGV
+1490 
-1502 ININNNVIYDRWSG
+1502 
-1516 EKFPQSKLALFTPA
+1516 
-1530 EGQNLTVNILNNFFY
+1530 
-1545 PDTVVTKDPVYTP
+1545 
-1558 EDTTYY
+1558 
-1564 PNLRLDP
+1564 

-1668 GNSGFAFPQTGGDL
+1668 GNSGFAFPQTGGDI

-1792 MAQHSGH
+1792 VAQHAGH
-1799 MFQLSNK
+1799 MFQLANK

-1830 NINRDGTTADS
+1830 NIPRDGTTADS

-1869 EYTKSLGGLTGV
+1869 EYNKSLGGLTGV
-1881 ININNNIFYERG
+1881 LNINNNIFYERG

-1956 DLFMDSFEGLSK
+1956 DLFVDSFEGLTK
-1968 VFRNEARL
+1968 VFRNIAKL

-2081 PLGLAKFDLP
+2081 TLGLAKFDLP

-2099 FKAGRALASGQPGSG
+2099 FRGGRALASGQPGSG

>member
-1 MKRPTKLLTALLA
+1 MHSKTEKNQNNYSTFLTFKLNFMKRPTKLLTALLA

-1187 NLRLDPNIDHNRND
+1187 NLRLDP
-1201 LFLSD
+1201 
-1206 FPGMVLDPAEPLSKK
+1206 
-1221 SCPLYTAGT
+1221 
-1230 EGTYVG
+1230 
-1236 ALCTYY
+1236 
-1242 EPAFIEQ
+1242 
-1249 PTGAIVKNLQELTEA
+1249 
-1264 LAYTEYESADI
+1264 
-1275 TIELMNSTDEGG
+1275 
-1287 IYLLGSSGFVFPQT
+1287 
-1301 GGDLTIKAAEGAK
+1301 
-1314 PQIWGSFSSTN
+1314 
-1325 GMKVNNITFE
+1325 
-1335 GLHWNGGDSTL
+1335 
-1346 PGFNAEAYQ
+1346 
-1355 PFGILRADSVLGDY
+1355 
-1369 TVRNCTF
+1369 
-1376 ENLDYQRIFRS
+1376 
-1387 NNCAGA
+1387 
-1393 VVKKVVF
+1393 
-1400 EYNDFDNMGWNRPAG
+1400 
-1415 SHGQTFIQM
+1415 
-1424 VNSNNYEMDHFVF
+1424 
-1437 RENLV
+1437 
-1442 MNFHGNQLFNM
+1442 
-1453 PRKGTTADSAEVNFS
+1453 
-1468 VTIENNTFYRLGGH
+1468 
-1482 GNSERNFL
+1482 
-1490 EYNQNLGGLNGV
+1490 
-1502 ININNNVIYDRWSG
+1502 
-1516 EKFPQSKLALFTPA
+1516 
-1530 EGQNLTVNILNNFFY
+1530 
-1545 PDTVVTKDPVYTP
+1545 
-1558 EDTTYY
+1558 
-1564 PNLRLDP
+1564 

-1668 GNSGFAFPQTGGDL
+1668 GNSGFAFPQTGGDI

-1792 MAQHSGH
+1792 VAQHAGH
-1799 MFQLSNK
+1799 MFQLANK

-1830 NINRDGTTADS
+1830 NIPRDGTTADS

-1869 EYTKSLGGLTGV
+1869 EYNKSLGGLTGV
-1881 ININNNIFYERG
+1881 LNINNNIFYERG

-1956 DLFMDSFEGLSK
+1956 DLFVDSFEGLTK
-1968 VFRNEARL
+1968 VFRNIAKL

-2175 SSENTP
+2175 SGENTP

>member
-1 MKRPTKLLTALLA
+1 MHSKTEKNQNNYSTFLTFKLNFMKRPTKLLTALLA

-383 GSGEGAAALQEAINT
+383 GSGEGAAALQEAINA

-936 PQIWGSFSSTNG
+936 PQIWGSFSSLNG

-1187 NLRLDPNIDHNRND
+1187 NLRLDPDITHNRND

-1206 FPGMVLDPAEPLSKK
+1206 FPGMVLVPGEQLSYK
-1221 SCPLYTAGT
+1221 SPLYTAGT

-1236 ALCTYY
+1236 A
-1242 EPAFIEQ
+1242 
-1249 PTGAIVKNLQELTEA
+1249 
-1264 LAYTEYESADI
+1264 
-1275 TIELMNSTDEGG
+1275 
-1287 IYLLGSSGFVFPQT
+1287 
-1301 GGDLTIKAAEGAK
+1301 
-1314 PQIWGSFSSTN
+1314 
-1325 GMKVNNITFE
+1325 
-1335 GLHWNGGDSTL
+1335 
-1346 PGFNAEAYQ
+1346 
-1355 PFGILRADSVLGDY
+1355 
-1369 TVRNCTF
+1369 
-1376 ENLDYQRIFRS
+1376 
-1387 NNCAGA
+1387 
-1393 VVKKVVF
+1393 
-1400 EYNDFDNMGWNRPAG
+1400 
-1415 SHGQTFIQM
+1415 
-1424 VNSNNYEMDHFVF
+1424 
-1437 RENLV
+1437 
-1442 MNFHGNQLFNM
+1442 
-1453 PRKGTTADSAEVNFS
+1453 
-1468 VTIENNTFYRLGGH
+1468 
-1482 GNSERNFL
+1482 
-1490 EYNQNLGGLNGV
+1490 
-1502 ININNNVIYDRWSG
+1502 
-1516 EKFPQSKLALFTPA
+1516 
-1530 EGQNLTVNILNNFFY
+1530 
-1545 PDTVVTKDPVYTP
+1545 
-1558 EDTTYY
+1558 
-1564 PNLRLDP
+1564 
-1571 VIDHNRNDLF
+1571 
-1581 LSDFPGLVLDPGEL
+1581 
-1595 ISYKSPLFT
+1595 
-1604 AGTEGTYVG
+1604 
-1613 SLSSYYVPGFIEQ
+1613 LSSYYVPGFIEQ

-1668 GNSGFAFPQTGGDL
+1668 GNSGFAFPQTGGDI

-1792 MAQHSGH
+1792 VAQHAGH
-1799 MFQLSNK
+1799 MFQLANK

-1869 EYTKSLGGLTGV
+1869 EYNKSLGGLTGV
-1881 ININNNIFYERG
+1881 LNINNNIFYERG

-1904 MLLPAPG
+1904 MFLPAPG

-1918 LNNLFYPDNVVKD
+1918 LNNFFYPDNVVKD

-1976 TISKQS
+1976 TISRQS

>member
-1 MKRPTKLLTALLA
+1 MHSKTEKNQNNYSTFLTFKLNFMKRPTKLLTALLA

-383 GSGEGAAALQEAINT
+383 GSGEGAAALQEAINA

-486 TPPYFEAWTPAANK
+486 TPPYFEAWTPASNK

-832 RVTNNRLEIGIVME
+832 RVTDNRLEIGIIME

-869 TKTATGAMVKTTK
+869 TKTATGASVKTAK

-897 IIIELQDCADES
+897 VTIELQDCADEG
-909 GIYMIGTGTAF
+909 GIYLLGSSGFVF
-920 PQTGGDLTV
+920 PQTGGDLTI

-955 FEGLHWNGGDSTLPG
+955 FEGLYWNGGDSTLPG

-1060 ENLVMN
+1060 EN
-1066 FHGNQLFNMP
+1066 F
-1076 RKGTTADSAEVNFSV
+1076 
-1091 TIENNTFYRLGGHGN
+1091 
-1106 SERNFLEYNQ
+1106 
-1116 NLGGLNGV
+1116 
-1124 ININNNVIY
+1124 
-1133 DRWSGEKFPQSKLA
+1133 
-1147 LFTPA
+1147 
-1152 EGQNLTVNIL
+1152 
-1162 NNFFYPDTVVTKDPV
+1162 
-1177 YTPEDTTYYP
+1177 
-1187 NLRLDPNIDHNRND
+1187 
-1201 LFLSD
+1201 
-1206 FPGMVLDPAEPLSKK
+1206 
-1221 SCPLYTAGT
+1221 
-1230 EGTYVG
+1230 
-1236 ALCTYY
+1236 
-1242 EPAFIEQ
+1242 
-1249 PTGAIVKNLQELTEA
+1249 
-1264 LAYTEYESADI
+1264 
-1275 TIELMNSTDEGG
+1275 
-1287 IYLLGSSGFVFPQT
+1287 
-1301 GGDLTIKAAEGAK
+1301 
-1314 PQIWGSFSSTN
+1314 
-1325 GMKVNNITFE
+1325 
-1335 GLHWNGGDSTL
+1335 
-1346 PGFNAEAYQ
+1346 
-1355 PFGILRADSVLGDY
+1355 
-1369 TVRNCTF
+1369 
-1376 ENLDYQRIFRS
+1376 
-1387 NNCAGA
+1387 
-1393 VVKKVVF
+1393 
-1400 EYNDFDNMGWNRPAG
+1400 
-1415 SHGQTFIQM
+1415 
-1424 VNSNNYEMDHFVF
+1424 
-1437 RENLV
+1437 V

-1581 LSDFPGLVLDPGEL
+1581 LSDFPGLVLVPGEL
-1595 ISYKSPLFT
+1595 LSYKSPLYT

-1613 SLSSYYVPGFIEQ
+1613 ALSSYYVPAFIEQ

-1730 SPFYMTGIDSV
+1730 SPLYMTGIDSV

-1904 MLLPAPG
+1904 MFLPAPG

-1918 LNNLFYPDNVVKD
+1918 LNNFFYPDNVVKD

>member
-1 MKRPTKLLTALLA
+1 MTALLA

-52 WSYRSRTMDPAKKDT
+52 WSYRSRTMDPAQKDT

-161 KDTKNSTSNGGT
+161 KDSKNSTSNGGT

-869 TKTATGAMVKTTK
+869 TKTATGA
-882 ELLDALKYNDYAIGD
+882 
-897 IIIELQDCADES
+897 
-909 GIYMIGTGTAF
+909 
-920 PQTGGDLTV
+920 
-929 KAAEGAK
+929 
-936 PQIWGSFSSTNG
+936 
-948 MKVNNIT
+948 
-955 FEGLHWNGGDSTLPG
+955 
-970 FNAEAY
+970 
-976 QPFGILRADSVLGDY
+976 
-991 TVRNC
+991 
-996 TFENLDYQR
+996 
-1005 IFRSNNCAGA
+1005 
-1015 VVKKVVFEYNDFD
+1015 
-1028 NMGWN
+1028 
-1033 RPAGSHGQ
+1033 
-1041 TFIQMVN
+1041 
-1048 SNNYEMDHFVFR
+1048 
-1060 ENLVMN
+1060 
-1066 FHGNQLFNMP
+1066 
-1076 RKGTTADSAEVNFSV
+1076 
-1091 TIENNTFYRLGGHGN
+1091 
-1106 SERNFLEYNQ
+1106 
-1116 NLGGLNGV
+1116 
-1124 ININNNVIY
+1124 
-1133 DRWSGEKFPQSKLA
+1133 
-1147 LFTPA
+1147 
-1152 EGQNLTVNIL
+1152 
-1162 NNFFYPDTVVTKDPV
+1162 
-1177 YTPEDTTYYP
+1177 
-1187 NLRLDPNIDHNRND
+1187 
-1201 LFLSD
+1201 
-1206 FPGMVLDPAEPLSKK
+1206 
-1221 SCPLYTAGT
+1221 
-1230 EGTYVG
+1230 
-1236 ALCTYY
+1236 
-1242 EPAFIEQ
+1242 
-1249 PTGAIVKNLQELTEA
+1249 IVKNLQ
-1264 LAYTEYESADI
+1264 
-1275 TIELMNSTDEGG
+1275 
-1287 IYLLGSSGFVFPQT
+1287 
-1301 GGDLTIKAAEGAK
+1301 
-1314 PQIWGSFSSTN
+1314 
-1325 GMKVNNITFE
+1325 
-1335 GLHWNGGDSTL
+1335 
-1346 PGFNAEAYQ
+1346 
-1355 PFGILRADSVLGDY
+1355 
-1369 TVRNCTF
+1369 
-1376 ENLDYQRIFRS
+1376 
-1387 NNCAGA
+1387 
-1393 VVKKVVF
+1393 
-1400 EYNDFDNMGWNRPAG
+1400 
-1415 SHGQTFIQM
+1415 
-1424 VNSNNYEMDHFVF
+1424 
-1437 RENLV
+1437 
-1442 MNFHGNQLFNM
+1442 
-1453 PRKGTTADSAEVNFS
+1453 
-1468 VTIENNTFYRLGGH
+1468 
-1482 GNSERNFL
+1482 
-1490 EYNQNLGGLNGV
+1490 
-1502 ININNNVIYDRWSG
+1502 
-1516 EKFPQSKLALFTPA
+1516 
-1530 EGQNLTVNILNNFFY
+1530 
-1545 PDTVVTKDPVYTP
+1545 
-1558 EDTTYY
+1558 
-1564 PNLRLDP
+1564 
-1571 VIDHNRNDLF
+1571 
-1581 LSDFPGLVLDPGEL
+1581 
-1595 ISYKSPLFT
+1595 
-1604 AGTEGTYVG
+1604 
-1613 SLSSYYVPGFIEQ
+1613 
-1626 PTGAIVKNLAELTEA
+1626 ELTEA

-1717 AQSVYDAYNTDTY
+1717 AQSVSAAYDVDTY
-1730 SPFYMTGIDSV
+1730 SPLYMAAADSI
-1741 MVGFN
+1741 MVGLN
-1746 VRNCLFTNLPFKQ
+1746 VRNCLFTKLPLKQ
-1759 LILSANKIANYAVIK
+1759 LILSTNKIANYAVIK

-1779 HCVIKDVGVNQDT
+1779 HCVIKDVGANQDT
-1792 MAQHSGH
+1792 MAQHAGH
-1799 MFQLSNK
+1799 MFQLANK

-1904 MLLPAPG
+1904 MFFPAPG

-1918 LNNLFYPDNVVKD
+1918 LNNFFYPDNVVKD

-1976 TISKQS
+1976 TISRQS